1 MFIQLEEIN
10 SRPEPF
16 GFYTAAD
23 LWTDEHT
30 SEQMLAYHLN
40 ADIDVSSRRG
50 EFIDRSVEWI
60 ASRFSIGADTRIAD
74 FGCGPGLYANRLAK
88 VGASVIG
95 IDFSKCSIK
104 HAREVAR
111 EAGLTSEY
119 VNQNYLDFETEHRFD
134 LFPKC
139 VQATQGGKLVWS
151 ESSRWILVRGEVLWI
166 SEHFQVRRR
175 NGGFG

>member
-60 ASRFSIGADTRIAD
+60 ASRFSIGADTNRRFWLWSRA
-74 FGCGPGLYANRLAK
+74 YANQLAK
-88 VGASVIG
+88 VGASVLVLI
-95 IDFSKCSIK
+95 SLSAQSSMPEKQ
-104 HAREVAR
+104 REV
-111 EAGLTSEY
+111 
-119 VNQNYLDFETEHRFD
+119 D
-134 LFPKC
+134 
-139 VQATQGGKLVWS
+139 
-151 ESSRWILVRGEVLWI
+151 
-166 SEHFQVRRR
+166 
-175 NGGFG
+175 